1 MKGGDIIVK
10 DDTGA
15 NNRLQF
21 INGNGNLT
29 IAGVIET
36 QGTGTNLFSGD
47 VQLNG
52 GDLTVND
59 GTTLRFGVNNN
70 GTIDLGG
77 IDGYFGATGA
87 RRWEYVST
95 VSGDAG
101 VIASNINLFV
111 KASSNLVLKLPTN
124 AVTGDMIRVVDI
136 GGALTYNVRMIFR
149 APDGIPIAGDS
160 TNTSNAIAGVNLAG
174 YDGGELIVT
183 TPNAAFGLVYAGAT
197 LNSGQPSGIP
207 SNLQGWW
214 LMEI

>member
-1 MKGGDIIVK
+1 
-10 DDTGA
+10 
-15 NNRLQF
+15 
-21 INGNGNLT
+21 
-29 IAGVIET
+29 
-36 QGTGTNLFSGD
+36 
-47 VQLNG
+47 
-52 GDLTVND
+52 
-59 GTTLRFGVNNN
+59 
-70 GTIDLGG
+70 
-77 IDGYFGATGA
+77 
-87 RRWEYVST
+87 
-95 VSGDAG
+95 
-101 VIASNINLFV
+101 
-111 KASSNLVLKLPTN
+111 
-124 AVTGDMIRVVDI
+124 MIRVVDI